1 MKATIKLPS
10 SLNEITLKQYQEFV
24 KIQANNK
31 DDEFIAM
38 KMVSIFCNMEL
49 SEVSKISYSS
59 IIDVVQHL
67 NNLFTQKNELVRRF
81 TLGGVEFG
89 FIPDLENISFG
100 EYVDLEANLTSFETM
115 HKAMA
120 VMYRPI
126 VREQKNRYDIQSY
139 ESSANFAEVMEFAPI
154 SIALGAQVFFW
165 NLGKELLQATM
176 DYLEKTMS
184 KKQKA
189 TLAKQLNLA
198 NGGDGIAQYM
208 HSLKEM
214 LHDSMQLP
222 ENHLLNV

>member
-1 MKATIKLPS
+1 MKATIKVPS
-10 SLNEITLKQYQEFV
+10 TLEEITVKQYSEFV
-24 KIQANNK
+24 KIQSNNQ

-59 IIDVVQHL
+59 IIDIVQHL
-67 NNLFTQKNELVRRF
+67 NTLFTQKNELVRRF

-198 NGGDGIAQYM
+198 NGGDGIAAYM

-222 ENHLLNV
+222 ENHLPNV

>member
-1 MKATIKLPS
+1 
-10 SLNEITLKQYQEFV
+10 
-24 KIQANNK
+24 
-31 DDEFIAM
+31 
-38 KMVSIFCNMEL
+38 
-49 SEVSKISYSS
+49 
-59 IIDVVQHL
+59 
-67 NNLFTQKNELVRRF
+67 
-81 TLGGVEFG
+81 
-89 FIPDLENISFG
+89 
-100 EYVDLEANLTSFETM
+100 
-115 HKAMA
+115 
-120 VMYRPI
+120 
-126 VREQKNRYDIQSY
+126 
-139 ESSANFAEVMEFAPI
+139 MEFAPI

-198 NGGDGIAQYM
+198 NGGDGIAAYM

>member
-1 MKATIKLPS
+1 MKATIKVPS
-10 SLNEITLKQYQEFV
+10 TLEEITVKQYSEFV
-24 KIQANNK
+24 KIQSNNK

-59 IIDVVQHL
+59 IIDIVQHL
-67 NNLFTQKNELVRRF
+67 NTLFTQKNELVRRF

-176 DYLEKTMS
+176 DYLEKTMN

-198 NGGDGIAQYM
+198 NGGDGIAAYM

>member
-1 MKATIKLPS
+1 MKATIKVPS
-10 SLNEITLKQYQEFV
+10 TLEEITVKQYSEFV
-24 KIQANNK
+24 KIQSNNQ

-59 IIDVVQHL
+59 IIDIVQHL
-67 NNLFTQKNELVRRF
+67 NTLFTQKNELVRRF

-139 ESSANFAEVMEFAPI
+139 ESSSNFAEVMEFAPI

-198 NGGDGIAQYM
+198 NGGDGIAAYM